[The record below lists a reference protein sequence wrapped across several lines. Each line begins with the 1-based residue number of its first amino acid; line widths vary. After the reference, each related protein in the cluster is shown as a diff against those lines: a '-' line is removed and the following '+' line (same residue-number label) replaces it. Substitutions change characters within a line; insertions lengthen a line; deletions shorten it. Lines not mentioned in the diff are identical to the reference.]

1 MTTFMNP
8 FRRFKFNSHKAG
20 VKRFLGMLKYVARF
34 IPNLSKLT
42 ANLRQLTMNNV
53 VFRWG
58 NGQEREFQLLKEL
71 IATDRV
77 LGIFDP

>member
-42 ANLRQLTMNNV
+42 ANLRQLTMNN
-53 VFRWG
+53 